1 MEVPANRCAKNVRP
15 FCALVTRL
23 SSDPLC
29 TGNRRSASRLKLHSP
44 EANSRRQF
52 GIRMLTGGCGTSH
65 DNRAAHYKKRTA
77 ESLKLGMRLPRFEA
91 AARGDKPQ

>member
-1 MEVPANRCAKNVRP
+1 
-15 FCALVTRL
+15 
-23 SSDPLC
+23 
-29 TGNRRSASRLKLHSP
+29 
-44 EANSRRQF
+44 
-52 GIRMLTGGCGTSH
+52 MLTGGCGTSH